1 MTKSSASTPRS
12 ENQDDEHAEVRRQL
26 IALIQQPR
34 RRVSAWSFKRPT
46 DIRYE
51 EVRDPESGMHLT
63 EKGMWHM
70 IERFLEEGVRLR
82 QQTLDQPAGEKA
94 WVCLFRLAPDQP
106 RIYVKLQMIESRV
119 HLRSFHYSDPR

>member
-1 MTKSSASTPRS
+1 MTRSSAGTQTS
-12 ENQDDEHAEVRRQL
+12 EDQCAEARRQL

-51 EVRDPESGMHLT
+51 EVRDPESGMYLT
-63 EKGMWHM
+63 EKGMWHT
-70 IERFLEEGVRLR
+70 IERFLKEGVRLR
-82 QQTLDQPAGEKA
+82 QQTLDRPAGEKA
-94 WVCLFRLAPDQP
+94 WVCLFRLAPDQR
-106 RIYVKLQMIESRV
+106 RIYVKLQMIGSRV